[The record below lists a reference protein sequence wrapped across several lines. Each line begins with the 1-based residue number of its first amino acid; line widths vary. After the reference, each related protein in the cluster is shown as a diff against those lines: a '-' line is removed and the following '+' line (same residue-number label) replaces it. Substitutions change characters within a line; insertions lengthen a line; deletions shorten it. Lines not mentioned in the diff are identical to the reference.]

1 LNSGNVGIGTIPSV
15 NFHAKNASGNLEI
28 RFDSD
33 SSRNIVFADNNGT
46 YDAQIEAQANGTL
59 YIATRQA
66 QPMLFAIN
74 NSEKMRIDS
83 SGNLLVGTT
92 STTLTGNAG
101 FTYQGGITTTSNNG
115 SLSAI
120 MNRNTNDGEIV
131 QFRKDNTTVGSIGTT
146 ASDLCLTSNNVGFR
160 MDGSNNHII
169 PVNDSLTT
177 RDAAIDLGYSGGRF
191 KDLYLSGGVY
201 LGGTGSANLLD
212 SYEEGSFVPTL
223 TGEGAC
229 SITLSTALGQYN
241 KVGRIVNVTMFF
253 QVSAVSGGSSSLAVN
268 IGNLPFTTNTNLNT
282 TGSVRATQL
291 TGTASAL
298 QVSIYNNSTAGRIE
312 EWTGSNATNL
322 SDHIASNSNFA
333 VSVTYSIT

>member
-1 LNSGNVGIGTIPSV
+1 
-15 NFHAKNASGNLEI
+15 
-28 RFDSD
+28 
-33 SSRNIVFADNNGT
+33 
-46 YDAQIEAQANGTL
+46 
-59 YIATRQA
+59 
-66 QPMLFAIN
+66 
-74 NSEKMRIDS
+74 
-83 SGNLLVGTT
+83 
-92 STTLTGNAG
+92 
-101 FTYQGGITTTSNNG
+101 
-115 SLSAI
+115 
-120 MNRNTNDGEIV
+120 
-131 QFRKDNTTVGSIGTT
+131 
-146 ASDLCLTSNNVGFR
+146 

-169 PVNDSLTT
+169 PVNDSLAT